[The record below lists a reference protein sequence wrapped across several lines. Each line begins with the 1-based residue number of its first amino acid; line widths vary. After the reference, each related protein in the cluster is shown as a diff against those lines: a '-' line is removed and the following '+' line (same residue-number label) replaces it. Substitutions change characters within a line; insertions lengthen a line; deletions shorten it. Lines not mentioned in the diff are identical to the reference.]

1 MTRAAGGLID
11 VADMPSGDGWE
22 DLPLAVGIT
31 GDGSFP
37 PEYLRLEIGDGTVLV
52 FLRGRISGVVAATND
67 QIIGSLPANATP
79 AAQSEI
85 GIMPCS
91 SSVKGRLW
99 VTADATSNVRCRT
112 DSGTAMFLG
121 GSFVAS
127 P

>member
-11 VADMPSGDGWE
+11 VADIPTGDGWT
-22 DLPLAVGIT
+22 DLTLAAGIT

-37 PEYLRLEIGDGTVLV
+37 PEYLRLVVGDTVLV
-52 FLRGRISGVVAATND
+52 FLRGRISGVLAATND
-67 QIIGSLPANATP
+67 QIIGSLPANCTP
-79 AAQSEI
+79 AAQSEL

-99 VTADATSNVRCRT
+99 VTADATNNVRCRT

-121 GSFVAS
+121 GSFVAT